1 MEELI
6 NFIIEIAHSF
16 KYGQWVNRK
25 RQFGKEL
32 EDAKRLDGEQALYFK
47 KIANDQLSA
56 LIEKG
61 NGIPSYAYFKAK
73 GKGWY
78 RIYILNNEK
87 GFYCR
92 LRDTLIQD
100 FSTYSNFYITIK

>member
-25 RQFGKEL
+25 RRFGKEL
-32 EDAKRLDGEQALYFK
+32 EDAKLLDGDQALFFK
-47 KIANDQLSA
+47 KIANNQLSA
-56 LIEKG
+56 LLEKG
-61 NGIPSYAYFKAK
+61 NGIPSYAYFKTK

-78 RIYILNNEK
+78 RIYILNSEK
-87 GFYCR
+87 EFYCR
-92 LRDTLIQD
+92 LRDTLVED
-100 FSTYSNFYITIK
+100 NVSDLNFYIIIK